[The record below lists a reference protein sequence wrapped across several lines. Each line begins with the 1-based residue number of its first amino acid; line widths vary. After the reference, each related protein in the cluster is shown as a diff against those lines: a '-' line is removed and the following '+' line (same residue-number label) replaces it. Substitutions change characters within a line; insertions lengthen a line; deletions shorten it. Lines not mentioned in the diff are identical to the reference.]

1 MCKEIGI
8 FLVECDICQRN
19 KHENVSYPG
28 LLQLLPILEQVWMDI
43 SMDFIEG
50 LHKSHGKHVIVV
62 VVDRLSKYAHFM
74 PMSHPYTAL
83 DVAQSFMDNIYK
95 LHGPPKSIISDR
107 DLVSTSNFW
116 QGLISQLNV
125 GLRRSIAYHPQT
137 DSQIEVVNK
146 CLEEYL
152 RCITGDRPKEWTKW
166 LPLVEW
172 WYNTA
177 YHLSTQLT
185 PFEAIYG

>member
-28 LLQLLPILEQVWMDI
+28 LLQPLPILEQVWMDI

-83 DVAQSFMDNIYK
+83 DVAQSFMDNSWLTEAASYGAELVPNRFRRLIK
-95 LHGPPKSIISDR
+95 NPKFGQK
-107 DLVSTSNFW
+107 VSN
-116 QGLISQLNV
+116 
-125 GLRRSIAYHPQT
+125 
-137 DSQIEVVNK
+137 
-146 CLEEYL
+146 
-152 RCITGDRPKEWTKW
+152 
-166 LPLVEW
+166 
-172 WYNTA
+172 
-177 YHLSTQLT
+177 
-185 PFEAIYG
+185 